1 MQTRA
6 FLFVTAILTACAGKA
21 ADLLRDAAIITS
33 AEWTVP
39 ERRAAQDLR
48 TYLREIT
55 GGEIREDLLT
65 AVSLGAVFMGANTY
79 IGNGPNFMV
88 KAIAE
93 SEGVAMPSFFGYMAW
108 SVCILVPLLALA
120 EKDNVQAQY
129 VYALRH
135 TAYAPVE
142 LQIKEDR
149 ELAFHWTL
157 KAADGGHSRAMAVV
171 ALYYFR
177 GTGTAK
183 NLTEAKKWADQAVT
197 KGQSMGFRVLGDL
210 RREEARA
217 LKAASATAD
226 NKKALADYET
236 AMKEAFAYYRRGAD
250 AGERI
255 ALRMMSEGHD
265 EGVPGIPRNYEQG
278 TELLKRS
285 AMRRDLT
292 AIRAM
297 AERLEK
303 GVKAPRDL
311 SQAYAWRLVLSQ
323 LTGVDKDAAEL
334 ARLEGTM
341 GLPEIQRGQNDAA
354 KILKELPSE
363 AADALS
369 RLHTSR

>member
-1 MQTRA
+1 MRRNLDPLRPT
-6 FLFVTAILTACAGKA
+6 LFGIVLAGILTF
-21 ADLLRDAAIITS
+21 DLS
-33 AEWTVP
+33 NQWEVP
-39 ERRAAQDLR
+39 VSHLPGEFFERYVD
-48 TYLREIT
+48 
-55 GGEIREDLLT
+55 GFDPHSDP
-65 AVSLGAVFMGANTY
+65 AV
-79 IGNGPNFMV
+79 
-88 KAIAE
+88 
-93 SEGVAMPSFFGYMAW
+93 
-108 SVCILVPLLALA
+108 LLALA
-120 EKDNVQAQY
+120 EKGNVQAQY

-149 ELAFHWTL
+149 DLAFRWTL
-157 KAADGGHSRAMAVV
+157 RAAEGGHSRAMAVV

-183 NLTEAKKWADQAVT
+183 NLTEAKKWADQAVA

-217 LKAASATAD
+217 LKAPSATAD
-226 NKKALADYET
+226 NKKTLSDYET

-265 EGVPGIPRNYEQG
+265 EGVPGMPRNYELG
-278 TELLKRS
+278 TELLRRS

-297 AERLEK
+297 AERMEE
-303 GVKAPRDL
+303 GVKVPRDL
-311 SQAYAWRLVLSQ
+311 AQAYSWRLVLNQ
-323 LTGVDKDAAEL
+323 LTSKAEDAEVL
-334 ARLEGTM
+334 DQLERNMRLS
-341 GLPEIQRGQNDAA
+341 EIKSGQEVGA
-354 KILKELPSE
+354 KILAELPSE

>member
-1 MQTRA
+1 MRSKLVRLKPY
-6 FLFVTAILTACAGKA
+6 LFGGLLSVILTIDLSNQWEVPVARIPGEFFERYVDSFDPHAEPDALLKLAKA
-21 ADLLRDAAIITS
+21 NNS
-33 AEWTVP
+33 
-39 ERRAAQDLR
+39 
-48 TYLREIT
+48 
-55 GGEIREDLLT
+55 
-65 AVSLGAVFMGANTY
+65 
-79 IGNGPNFMV
+79 
-88 KAIAE
+88 
-93 SEGVAMPSFFGYMAW
+93 
-108 SVCILVPLLALA
+108 
-120 EKDNVQAQY
+120 QAQY

-157 KAADGGHSRAMAVV
+157 KAADAGHSRAMAVV

-183 NLTEAKKWADQAVT
+183 NLIEAKKWADQAVA

-265 EGVPGIPRNYEQG
+265 EGVPGMPRNYELG
-278 TELLKRS
+278 TEFLRRS
-285 AMRRDLT
+285 ALRRDLT

-334 ARLEGTM
+334 ARMEATM
-341 GLPEIQRGQNDAA
+341 SLPEVQRGQNDAA
-354 KILKELPSE
+354 KILAELPSE

>member
-1 MQTRA
+1 
-6 FLFVTAILTACAGKA
+6 VILTV
-21 ADLLRDAAIITS
+21 DLS
-33 AEWTVP
+33 NQWEVP
-39 ERRAAQDLR
+39 VVQLPGEFFARYVDTLDPHAKP
-48 TYLREIT
+48 EI
-55 GGEIREDLLT
+55 LL
-65 AVSLGAVFMGANTY
+65 
-79 IGNGPNFMV
+79 
-88 KAIAE
+88 K
-93 SEGVAMPSFFGYMAW
+93 
-108 SVCILVPLLALA
+108 LA
-120 EKDNVQAQY
+120 EAGNVQAQY

-341 GLPEIQRGQNDAA
+341 GLAEIQRGQNDAA

>member
-1 MQTRA
+1 MRSKLVRLKPYLFGGLLSVVLTIDLSNQWEVSVAQLPREFFERYVDA
-6 FLFVTAILTACAGKA
+6 FDPH
-21 ADLLRDAAIITS
+21 AD
-33 AEWTVP
+33 P
-39 ERRAAQDLR
+39 
-48 TYLREIT
+48 
-55 GGEIREDLLT
+55 
-65 AVSLGAVFMGANTY
+65 AV
-79 IGNGPNFMV
+79 
-88 KAIAE
+88 
-93 SEGVAMPSFFGYMAW
+93 
-108 SVCILVPLLALA
+108 LLALA
-120 EKDNVQAQY
+120 EKGNVQAQY

-135 TAYAPVE
+135 TAYAPVD
-142 LQIKEDR
+142 LLIKEDR
-149 ELAFHWTL
+149 ELAFRWTL
-157 KAADGGHSRAMAVV
+157 KAANGGHSRAMAVV

-177 GTGTAK
+177 GTGTTK
-183 NLTEAKKWADQAVT
+183 NLTEAKKRADQAVA

-226 NKKALADYET
+226 NKKVLSDYET

-255 ALRMMSEGHD
+255 ALRMMSEGYD
-265 EGVPGIPRNYEQG
+265 EGVPGMPRNYELG
-278 TELLKRS
+278 TEFLRRS
-285 AMRRDLT
+285 AMRRDLA

-323 LTGVDKDAAEL
+323 LTGGDKDAAEL

-341 GLPEIQRGQNDAA
+341 GLNEVQRGQNDAA
-354 KILKELPSE
+354 KILAELPSE

>member
-1 MQTRA
+1 MRSNLARFRPYVFGTVLA
-6 FLFVTAILTACAGKA
+6 FILTIDLSNQWEVPVARIPGEFFERYVDGFDPHADPDALLKLAKA
-21 ADLLRDAAIITS
+21 NHS
-33 AEWTVP
+33 
-39 ERRAAQDLR
+39 
-48 TYLREIT
+48 
-55 GGEIREDLLT
+55 
-65 AVSLGAVFMGANTY
+65 
-79 IGNGPNFMV
+79 
-88 KAIAE
+88 
-93 SEGVAMPSFFGYMAW
+93 
-108 SVCILVPLLALA
+108 
-120 EKDNVQAQY
+120 QAQY

-135 TAYAPVE
+135 TAYAPVD

-157 KAADGGHSRAMAVV
+157 EAAKRGHSRAMAVV

-177 GTGTAK
+177 GTGTTK
-183 NLTEAKKWADQAVT
+183 NVAAARDWAEQAVA

-217 LKAASATAD
+217 LKAVPATAD
-226 NKKALADYET
+226 NKKVLSDYET

-265 EGVPGIPRNYEQG
+265 EGVPGMPRNYELG
-278 TELLKRS
+278 TEFLRRS

-341 GLPEIQRGQNDAA
+341 GLQEIQRGQNDAA
-354 KILKELPSE
+354 KILAELPSE